1 MLDADISS
9 PDVFAIC
16 SEFYMKFPSDDARSQ
31 TLRFIALCA
40 LYEAAHVQRRPDY
53 AGTIMEEI
61 QAIYDYVPDGR
72 SRTKCMQLV
81 NDLGRI
87 RSNRSTRREL
97 TCSTVCHAASGVHK
111 RSYDFHGEPASVE
124 SDMPTAADSSEQYF
138 RLSMIRALA
147 YAL

>member
-1 MLDADISS
+1 MSTSAKTPSREDAKRMLDADISS

-81 NDLGRI
+81 NDL
-87 RSNRSTRREL
+87 
-97 TCSTVCHAASGVHK
+97 ASGVHK